1 MLKVGLTGGIG
12 SGKTT
17 VARLFRKHGVP
28 TLDTDRIARWLVRP
42 GQPALE
48 ALAEEFGP
56 GILTPTGALDR
67 ARLRAQV
74 FADPKKKAR
83 LEAILHPAIFAEM
96 ERRLAR
102 LRSPYCLIAIPLLVE
117 TGARNRVDRVLV
129 VDCPESLQIARL
141 RHRAGLD
148 EELIRRIIA
157 SQASREERLAIADEV
172 ITNDRDLTALA
183 RQVAELHRF
192 YRRLSAERSDP

>member
-1 MLKVGLTGGIG
+1 MLKIGLTGGIG

-17 VARLFRKHGVP
+17 VARLFREHGVP
-28 TLDTDRIARWLVRP
+28 TIDTDRIAHQLVRP

-48 ALAEEFGP
+48 ALIDEFGP
-56 GILTPTGALDR
+56 GILTPAGALDR

-74 FADPKKKAR
+74 FADPGKKAR

-102 LRSPYCLIAIPLLVE
+102 LQAPYCLIAIPLLVE
-117 TGARNRVDRVLV
+117 TGARHRVDRVLV

-141 RHRAGLD
+141 RHREGLD

-157 SQASREERLAIADEV
+157 SQATRQERLAIADEV
-172 ITNDRDLTALA
+172 VTNDRDLTALA

-192 YRRLSAERSDP
+192 YRRLSAERTDP

>member
-1 MLKVGLTGGIG
+1 MLKIGLTGGIG

-17 VARLFRKHGVP
+17 VARLFREHGVP
-28 TLDTDRIARWLVRP
+28 TVDTDRIARRVVRP

-48 ALAEEFGP
+48 ALIEEFGP
-56 GILTPTGALDR
+56 GILTPSGTLDR

-117 TGARNRVDRVLV
+117 TGARDRVDRVLV

-141 RHRAGLD
+141 RHREGLD

-157 SQASREERLAIADEV
+157 SQATREERLAIADEV

-192 YRRLSAERSDP
+192 YRRLSAESTDP

>member
-1 MLKVGLTGGIG
+1 MLKIGLTGGIG

-17 VARLFRKHGVP
+17 VARLFREHGVP
-28 TLDTDRIARWLVRP
+28 TVDTDRIARQLVRP

-48 ALAEEFGP
+48 ALIDEFGP
-56 GILTPTGALDR
+56 GILTPAGTLDR

-74 FADPKKKAR
+74 FADPEKKAR

-96 ERRLAR
+96 ERHVAR
-102 LRSPYCLIAIPLLVE
+102 LQAPYCLIAIPLLVE
-117 TGARNRVDRVLV
+117 TGARHRVDRVLV

-141 RHRAGLD
+141 RRREGLD

-157 SQASREERLAIADEV
+157 SQATREERLAIADEV
-172 ITNDRDLTALA
+172 VTNDRDLTALA

-192 YRRLSAERSDP
+192 YRRLSAERTDP